1 MMVRYGQIDKAPP
14 VREWIDPAYL
24 WDARRRPGATL
35 FAHLNLNR
43 LE

>member
-24 WDARRRPGATL
+24 RTRGAGLAPRCSRT
-35 FAHLNLNR
+35 
-43 LE
+43 

>member
-14 VREWIDPAYL
+14 VREWIDPAYQ
-24 WDARRRPGATL
+24 DARRRPGATL